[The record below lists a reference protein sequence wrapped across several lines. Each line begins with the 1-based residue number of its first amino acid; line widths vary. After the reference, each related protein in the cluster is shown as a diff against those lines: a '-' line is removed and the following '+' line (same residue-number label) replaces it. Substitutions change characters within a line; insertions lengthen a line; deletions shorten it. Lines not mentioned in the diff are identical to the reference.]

1 MSLPSSSLPL
11 FSPREETPGKPRLI
25 GIARLAS
32 EGESIRE
39 GHNVEYFTL
48 ESKSVLN
55 RCVSG
60 RGVPFEWTINPY
72 RGCEFGCKYCYARY
86 THEFMEMRDGIAFEQ
101 KIFVKQ
107 HTAELLRQELRQVK
121 PDESISIG
129 AATDPYQPAER
140 RYEITRGIL
149 EEFARHEG
157 FHLGII
163 TKSNLVL
170 RDIDV
175 MQAVARKNRFSV
187 HMTITTLDVDL
198 ARILEPRAPRPD
210 LRLEAIRKLS
220 EAGLRVGMSGSPV
233 LPGITDSPKQIESLV
248 RAAAEAGAH
257 FIFAGALFLKPC
269 SAAVFLPFLE
279 KQFPHLVANYKRR
292 YQGRAFLPDSYSKP
306 LGQLVARLREKYSLG
321 NDPRRAKAIKPPEHP
336 SGEQMGLF

>member
-1 MSLPSSSLPL
+1 MTFLPL
-11 FSPREETPGKPRLI
+11 FPLPDKPALI

-32 EGESIRE
+32 QGESLRE

-48 ESKSVLN
+48 PARSVLN
-55 RCVSG
+55 RSVSN
-60 RGVPFEWTINPY
+60 RGLPFTWTINPY

-86 THEFMEMRDGIAFEQ
+86 THEFMEMRDGVAFEQ
-101 KIFVKQ
+101 KIYVKQ

-121 PDESISIG
+121 LGESIAIG

-140 RYEITRGIL
+140 RYEVTRGIL
-149 EEFARHEG
+149 EEFARHDG
-157 FHLGII
+157 FSLGII
-163 TKSNLVL
+163 TKSNLIL

-175 MQAVARKNRFSV
+175 LREVAQRNRFSV
-187 HMTITTLDVDL
+187 HVTVTTLDVEL

-220 EAGLRVGMSGSPV
+220 EAGIRVGMSGSPV
-233 LPGITDSPKQIESLV
+233 LPGITDSPKDLEALV

-257 FIFAGALFLKPC
+257 HIFAGPLFLKPC

-279 KQFPHLVANYKRR
+279 KQFPHLVENYKRR
-292 YQGRAFLPDSYSKP
+292 YHGRAFLPSSYAKP
-306 LGQLVARLREKYSLG
+306 LEQLVARLRQKYG
-321 NDPRRAKAIKPPEHP
+321 IGRDQRRSQTIAPPTHAA
-336 SGEQMGLF
+336 GEQLALF